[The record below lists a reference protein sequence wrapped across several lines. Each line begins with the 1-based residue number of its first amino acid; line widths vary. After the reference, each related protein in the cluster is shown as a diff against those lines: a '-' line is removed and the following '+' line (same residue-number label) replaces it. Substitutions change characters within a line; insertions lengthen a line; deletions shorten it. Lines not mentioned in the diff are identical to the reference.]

1 MSIAQATSQNKSP
14 VYSNSP
20 MSNYRDNGY
29 RLPVP
34 YRLPLPRKTITV
46 HEIEPVYSISKEM
59 INDFTSHQQE
69 EIEVEAV
76 QEEAEEVEEIEEF
89 DEAFL
94 SEIEKSHRKMGKE

>member
-1 MSIAQATSQNKSP
+1 MSMDQAASQNKSP

-29 RLPVP
+29 RLSGPSKTP
-34 YRLPLPRKTITV
+34 IIFRK
-46 HEIEPVYSISKEM
+46 IEPVYVYEEM
-59 INDFTSHQQE
+59 MNDFTSYQP
-69 EIEVEAV
+69 
-76 QEEAEEVEEIEEF
+76 EEVEEEEVEEVAEKVEEIEDF

>member
-1 MSIAQATSQNKSP
+1 MSMDQAASQNKSP

-29 RLPVP
+29 RLPSP
-34 YRLPLPRKTITV
+34 SKTPIIFRK
-46 HEIEPVYSISKEM
+46 IEPVYVYEEM
-59 INDFTSHQQE
+59 MNDFTSYQP
-69 EIEVEAV
+69 
-76 QEEAEEVEEIEEF
+76 EEVEEEEFEEVAEKVEEIEDF

>member
-1 MSIAQATSQNKSP
+1 MSIDQAAGQNKSP

-29 RLPVP
+29 RLPG
-34 YRLPLPRKTITV
+34 PRKTPNTFHKLIK
-46 HEIEPVYSISKEM
+46 PVYSVSKEM
-59 INDFTSHQQE
+59 MNDFTSYQPE
-69 EIEVEAV
+69 EEEVEEAV
-76 QEEAEEVEEIEEF
+76 EEVEEIEDF